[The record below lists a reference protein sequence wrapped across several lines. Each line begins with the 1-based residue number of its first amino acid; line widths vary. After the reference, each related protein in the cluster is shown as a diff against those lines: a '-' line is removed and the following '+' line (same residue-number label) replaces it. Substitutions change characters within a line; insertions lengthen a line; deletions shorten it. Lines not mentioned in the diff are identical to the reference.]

1 MSEDKKTNT
10 EGGSF
15 AEAPQEEKNQ
25 KPTIAK
31 PEEETVFTYLKQ
43 IISAI
48 EAKDA
53 QTAHHLDRIALAL
66 EKIAKM
72 EKDAEDLKKTP
83 VSIPTP
89 IPVTQKPVTP
99 TTPTPAPTPASAPT
113 STFVDST
120 KSEFPEE
127 LANMLYFEAKD
138 NMVIIKPRQYLGSE
152 NFAKIASVVR
162 SIGGEY
168 VSAGKES
175 HFRVTQKK

>member
-1 MSEDKKTNT
+1 MSEGKKTNT

-43 IISAI
+43 IVSAI

-72 EKDAEDLKKTP
+72 ERDVEDLKKSPAT
-83 VSIPTP
+83 IPAST
-89 IPVTQKPVTP
+89 PVTP
-99 TTPTPAPTPASAPT
+99 KLTTPVPASTPTPTPASAPV
-113 STFVDST
+113 STFMDSI
-120 KSEFPEE
+120 KSAFPQE
-127 LANMLYFEAKD
+127 LANMLFFEAKD
-138 NMVIIKPRQYLGSE
+138 NIVIIKPRQYLGSE

-162 SIGGEY
+162 SLGGEY

-175 HFRVTQKK
+175 HFRVQKK

>member
-1 MSEDKKTNT
+1 MAEEGKTNT

-31 PEEETVFTYLKQ
+31 PEEETIFTYLKQ
-43 IISAI
+43 IVSAI

-53 QTAHHLDRIALAL
+53 QVAHHLDRIASAL
-66 EKIAKM
+66 EKISKM
-72 EKDAEDLKKTP
+72 EKDAEDLKKSP
-83 VSIPTP
+83 AFIPTP
-89 IPVTQKPVTP
+89 TPVIPKPVTP
-99 TTPTPAPTPASAPT
+99 TTPTPTSTPASASV
-113 STFVDST
+113 STFMDST
-120 KSEFPEE
+120 KSAFPQE
-127 LANMLYFEAKD
+127 LANMLYFEVKD

-162 SIGGEY
+162 SLGGEY

-175 HFRVTQKK
+175 HFRVAQKK